1 MKVFPFSVGSNG
13 LSCYKTGFH
22 QIRYALNVCYLCVR
36 LQAALIHFD
45 GAVLFT
51 DILTYLISRKLVMSS
66 WELRCCVQSS
76 EQDIRAC
83 MQRNRASSSCIIK

>member
-1 MKVFPFSVGSNG
+1 MKVFPFSVDSNG

-45 GAVLFT
+45 GAVLFAH
-51 DILTYLISRKLVMSS
+51 IFVGVVPNSL
-66 WELRCCVQSS
+66 
-76 EQDIRAC
+76 QDIG
-83 MQRNRASSSCIIK
+83 QASDGAKRRYIHPC